1 MEHYGIRG
9 ELLKWLKSYLENRK
23 QCVNINGNS
32 SKFSDIIYEV
42 LQGNVL
48 GTLLFLIYV
57 NDIYTSAP
65 KVSFHVFVD
74 DTCLFYSNKNLKTLE
89 TNVNV
94 ALNNIPNW
102 LQANKLMLNVKK
114 SHLLIFNI
122 NKNNDNNKMQI
133 KLFIDKEELEQ
144 KDTTKYLGI
153 YFNKNLTWSKHIEYI
168 NCKLNKGI
176 GVLQKN

>member
-1 MEHYGIRG
+1 M
-9 ELLKWLKSYLENRK
+9 
-23 QCVNINGNS
+23 
-32 SKFSDIIYEV
+32 
-42 LQGNVL
+42 L

-65 KVSFHVFVD
+65 KVSFHLFVD
-74 DTCLFYSNKNLKTLE
+74 DTWLFYSNKNLKTLE

-102 LQANKLMLNVKK
+102 LQANKLMLNVKR
-114 SHLLIFNI
+114 SHLLIFRI

-153 YFNKNLTWSKHIEYI
+153 YFNKNLTWNKHIEYI
-168 NCKLNKGI
+168 NNKLNRGT
-176 GVLQKN
+176 GVLQKNGKLVQEKTLKNIFNAFLKPYLEYGTLVWSWGSKNILRKN